1 MSKNR
6 RDILSTTG
14 VLASAVAATFMTT
27 NASAQANGRLKLTTL
42 YGTPKNPEEF
52 EKEYLGTLIPLVA
65 AIKGIP
71 RFEASKSMAQS
82 DGSAPAFYRVF
93 EAWFDST
100 EQMNAVFKSPEWA
113 KIKEI
118 AGTIATGGVTRVIS
132 KLD

>member
-1 MSKNR
+1 M
-6 RDILSTTG
+6 
-14 VLASAVAATFMTT
+14 
-27 NASAQANGRLKLTTL
+27 
-42 YGTPKNPEEF
+42 
-52 EKEYLGTLIPLVA
+52 VA

-71 RFEASKSMAQS
+71 RFEASKCMPQA

-100 EQMNAVFKSPEWA
+100 EQMNAALMSPEWG

-132 KLD
+132 KVD